1 MSKEAKTNALRMLD
15 KLKID
20 YVPRTYTCEE
30 FADGIQAADM
40 LGQPRSQTFKT
51 IVTSA
56 KNGKNYVF
64 VLPVDRELDLKKCAR
79 AAGEKSLEPV
89 KVKDLNAL
97 TGYIRGGVSPIGMK
111 KPFVTFID
119 ESAQCYE
126 KIFVSGGRLG
136 LQVELSPSDLA
147 KACEGKFADI
157 TFRLESNSEMT
168 EGRV

>member
-20 YVPRTYTCEE
+20 YIPRTYECGE
-30 FADGIQAADM
+30 FTDGVEVAEK
-40 LGQPRSQTFKT
+40 LGQPCCLTFKT

-56 KNGKNYVF
+56 KSKKNYVF
-64 VLPVDRELDLKKCAR
+64 VLPVDCELDLKKCAKE
-79 AAGEKSLEPV
+79 AGEKSLEPV
-89 KVKDLNAL
+89 KVKDLTAL

-111 KPFVTFID
+111 KPFMTFIHQ
-119 ESAQCYE
+119 SAKEHE

-136 LQVELSPSDLA
+136 LQIELSPDDLA

-157 TFRLESNSEMT
+157 I
-168 EGRV
+168 